1 MSRARAW
8 IGSRLCFGSLL
19 RGYVVGAFV
28 CCCINDG
35 CDMNNVVKIVLI
47 ILGVIIGAVA
57 LYFLVFWLLKVILWV
72 LFGLFVIGSALGI
85 IKG

>member
-1 MSRARAW
+1 MNRQTKVD
-8 IGSRLCFGSLL
+8 GLRLCFGS
-19 RGYVVGAFV
+19 RWWASAVGAFV
-28 CCCINDG
+28 RGCINDG
-35 CDMNNVVKIVLI
+35 CDMNNVVKVILI

-57 LYFLVFWLLKVILWV
+57 LYFLVLWLLKVILWV

>member
-1 MSRARAW
+1 
-8 IGSRLCFGSLL
+8 
-19 RGYVVGAFV
+19 
-28 CCCINDG
+28 
-35 CDMNNVVKIVLI
+35 MNNVIKVILI

-57 LYFLVFWLLKVILWV
+57 LYFLVLWLLKVILWV

>member
-1 MSRARAW
+1 MR
-8 IGSRLCFGSLL
+8 
-19 RGYVVGAFV
+19 Y
-28 CCCINDG
+28 CINDG

-57 LYFLVFWLLKVILWV
+57 LYFLVLWLLKVILWV

>member
-8 IGSRLCFGSLL
+8 IGLRLCFGS
-19 RGYVVGAFV
+19 RWRASVVGAFV
-28 CCCINDG
+28 RCCINDG
-35 CDMNNVVKIVLI
+35 CDMNNVVKVILI

-57 LYFLVFWLLKVILWV
+57 LYFLVLWLLKVILWV

>member
-1 MSRARAW
+1 MW
-8 IGSRLCFGSLL
+8 IGLRLCSGSLL
-19 RGYVVGAFV
+19 LALDVGACV
-28 CCCINDG
+28 RCCINFG
-35 CDMNNVVKIVLI
+35 CDMNNVVKVILI

-57 LYFLVFWLLKVILWV
+57 LYFLVLWLLKVILWV